1 MAWGQYRP
9 IGIWI
14 VLEMIGFEWF
24 SAHAEGFLKAVGLTG
39 RLAPFRFDW
48 RFDSPDGLRHS
59 ALIDGNRRRGLCYNP
74 KGSSSNSYWV
84 EVFLLDYPKS
94 KRVVT

>member
-24 SAHAEGFLKAVGLTG
+24 SAHAEGFLKTVGLTG
-39 RLAPFRFDW
+39 RLAPFRFD
-48 RFDSPDGLRHS
+48 
-59 ALIDGNRRRGLCYNP
+59 
-74 KGSSSNSYWV
+74 
-84 EVFLLDYPKS
+84 
-94 KRVVT
+94 